1 MAIGV
6 VYLFLLLASP
16 LIAQPFYCEVYNF
29 HNPTARNRAVADRV
43 GMIQL
48 YCRGGVAGTPRDFD
62 ITVSMNLPLGNRNPS
77 GSYSDAL
84 LFLGNP
90 PPYSQVANQN
100 VFLGE
105 FVPPGVGSKVP
116 HSVRFHVHTTEPGPN
131 EWQK

>member
-100 VFLGE
+100 VSLASFFLLASALRSRIR
-105 FVPPGVGSKVP
+105 FDFMSTPPNLGRTSGK
-116 HSVRFHVHTTEPGPN
+116 
-131 EWQK
+131 K